1 MGNRKY
7 KVHITYKHNDAHKS
21 GIEAIKIGLDTHKIP
36 YSIDE
41 YDILYRDNIQE
52 YEDEIGMSNMV
63 IMFIIPEY
71 LKSLDCMYEMTQLF
85 KNGNVHQRVF
95 PVVDMGDVPR
105 NGDGLTQIKEY
116 WQNEKSRKLDIVHN
130 EPGNSGFLLEEIMKI
145 DNILKTLDDFWKY
158 VVHTNTGSYEGMIA
172 NNAETLIKAM
182 ERDMNMSSFADTGNF
197 TPSYATEPEKPR
209 RIVHQGDKA
218 VYVEKNE
225 GIINI
230 S

>member
-1 MGNRKY
+1 
-7 KVHITYKHNDAHKS
+7 
-21 GIEAIKIGLDTHKIP
+21 
-36 YSIDE
+36 
-41 YDILYRDNIQE
+41 
-52 YEDEIGMSNMV
+52 
-63 IMFIIPEY
+63 
-71 LKSLDCMYEMTQLF
+71 MYEMTQLF
-85 KNGNVHQRVF
+85 KNGNVRQRVF

-105 NGDGLTQIKEY
+105 NGDGLTQIKKY

-130 EPGNSGFLLEEIMKI
+130 EPGNSGFLLEEIVKI

-158 VVHTNTGSYEGMIA
+158 VVHTNTGSYEDMIA
-172 NNAETLIKAM
+172 NNAEALIKAM
-182 ERDMNMSSFADTGNF
+182 EKDMYSFADTGNF
-197 TPSYATEPEKPR
+197 TPSYATEPGKPR